1 MKQKKKEA
9 DKKEEVIKKDLKKN
23 ANIKDKLKKLQ
34 EKEAKKLDA
43 KISKAKARIGKFSHS
58 VCTEASPPFG
68 CDFNPCK
75 LCSEKQSCSV
85 SQNIQWRTLTIIR
98 GNVLVQ
104 NVPHLLEISSLKRP

>member
-43 KISKAKARIGKFSHS
+43 KISKAKA
-58 VCTEASPPFG
+58 
-68 CDFNPCK
+68 
-75 LCSEKQSCSV
+75 Q
-85 SQNIQWRTLTIIR
+85 
-98 GNVLVQ
+98 
-104 NVPHLLEISSLKRP
+104 LKIA